1 MMRAPDFWRRDG
13 AAAHLL
19 GPFGAVTEYLTAR
32 RVARPGWRAPVP
44 VVCCGNASVGGSGK
58 TPLALDLGAR
68 LLARGKAVA
77 FLTRGYG
84 GRQRGVTQVDLR
96 RHHAADVGDE
106 ALLLAEVAPTFVAP
120 DRAAAARAAVAAG
133 AELLVMDDGLQ
144 NPGLVKDCALLVID
158 GGAGFGNG
166 RALPAG
172 PLRET
177 IAAAAARCRAAVL
190 ICVDATGA
198 LARLPAGLPVLRA
211 AMQPAGELSGR
222 RVMAFAGIGRPD
234 KFFATLREAGALL
247 AGTRVFPDHHRFGA
261 NELDRLRRE
270 AATLDARLVTTAKD
284 FVRLPPGLR
293 TEVLRFDVRLA
304 WQEPQEIDA
313 LLDTLQ

>member
-13 AAAHLL
+13 TAAHLL
-19 GPFGAVTEYLTAR
+19 GPFAAVTEYLTAR

-44 VVCCGNASVGGSGK
+44 VICCGNAGVGGSGK

-96 RHHAADVGDE
+96 RHNAADVGDE

-120 DRAAAARAAVAAG
+120 DRAAAARAAIAAG

-190 ICVDATGA
+190 IGVDATGA

-211 AMQPAGELSGR
+211 AMQPAGEMSGR

-234 KFFATLREAGALL
+234 KFFATLREAGAQL
-247 AGTRVFPDHHRFGA
+247 AGTRVFPDHHRFSA

-270 AATLDARLVTTAKD
+270 AAALDARLVTTAKD

-293 TEVLRFDVRLA
+293 AEVLRFDVRLA
-304 WQEPQEIDA
+304 WQEPQAVDA
-313 LLDTLQ
+313 LLDTLR